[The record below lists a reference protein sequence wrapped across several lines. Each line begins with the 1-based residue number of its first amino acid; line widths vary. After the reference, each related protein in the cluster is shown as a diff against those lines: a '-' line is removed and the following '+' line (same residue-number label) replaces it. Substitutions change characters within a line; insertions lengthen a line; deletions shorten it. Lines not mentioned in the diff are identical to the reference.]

1 MRHDQRTV
9 LTQGPYAWLRQT
21 SKFHHHAFFARKIG
35 HFRVPKTLTFKMR
48 LGAHLFLW
56 KGVLFAREWK
66 MISISKAEQLP
77 SFWNRGPGEF
87 GNGLFSVF
95 ALFVREY
102 SFQIYYLGNS
112 FMQNFVTL
120 QFQNQAWWWNL
131 LIWLKHAQG
140 LFTREVV
147 MKFLSARVSW
157 IDVNKFRAIL
167 SIQGFCHVES

>member
-1 MRHDQRTV
+1 MHASWPEN
-9 LTQGPYAWLRQT
+9 GPYAWLRQT
-21 SKFHHHAFFARKIG
+21 SKFHHYASFARKIG

-56 KGVLFAREWK
+56 KWVLFAR
-66 MISISKAEQLP
+66 
-77 SFWNRGPGEF
+77 GPGEL
-87 GNGLFSVF
+87 GNGLFSAF

-131 LIWLKHAQG
+131 LIWLKHPQG

-147 MKFLSARVSW
+147 MKFLPARVSW

-167 SIQGFCHVES
+167 SIQGFLSCRKLTGEHVPYVH